1 MVLSTPISNNTRRIN
16 MNIIT
21 KKIDKY
27 YYGLILKGYKNFE
40 IRKED
45 DCRYCKEDILILK
58 EINTSKEYTGRIAI
72 CRITCEV
79 RNFEGLVDGYVALGI
94 KVLYIFDL

>member
-1 MVLSTPISNNTRRIN
+1 
-16 MNIIT
+16 MNIIA

-27 YYGLILKGYKNFE
+27 YYDLILKGYKKFE

-45 DCRYCKEDILILK
+45 DCRYFKDDILILK
-58 EINTSKEYTGRIAI
+58 EITASREYTGRIAI

-79 RNFEGLVDGYVALGI
+79 RDFEGLVDGYVALGI
-94 KVLYIFDL
+94 EVINTFSL